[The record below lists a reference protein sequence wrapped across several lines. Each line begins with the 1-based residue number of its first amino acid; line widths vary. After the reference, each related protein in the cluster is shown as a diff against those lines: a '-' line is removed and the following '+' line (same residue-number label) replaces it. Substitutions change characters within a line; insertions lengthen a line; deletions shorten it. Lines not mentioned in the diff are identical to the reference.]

1 MSDDES
7 TMKSTSAPGKSA
19 GSSGSGK
26 TYSENLQ
33 HILVDKRKE
42 IMKHFFKNKNE
53 ISITEK
59 GIKSNNS
66 TRVVSCFEMILR
78 MHTKS
83 DVDVVGS
90 NILRARLRLISKT
103 KLTQILI

>member
-33 HILVDKRKE
+33 HILVDKRKK

-53 ISITEK
+53 
-59 GIKSNNS
+59 N
-66 TRVVSCFEMILR
+66 
-78 MHTKS
+78 
-83 DVDVVGS
+83 
-90 NILRARLRLISKT
+90 
-103 KLTQILI
+103 

>member
-1 MSDDES
+1 
-7 TMKSTSAPGKSA
+7 MK
-19 GSSGSGK
+19 
-26 TYSENLQ
+26 
-33 HILVDKRKE
+33 
-42 IMKHFFKNKNE
+42 

-78 MHTKS
+78 MHTKP

-103 KLTQILI
+103 KLTQILMQITAWRVEIRALFQVRIILEREAGCQFNL